1 MTEIDDIDRRIL
13 TILQR
18 EANLSQ
24 RELADRVGLS
34 QNACWRRVQKL
45 RDDDMFEGARMRL
58 SQERL
63 GLELTVFVMVRT
75 RTHSVAWARKFRQH
89 VEAIPEVQELHRI
102 GGDWDYMLKV
112 VTTGMRGYD
121 RVYQQL
127 IEGVDLDTVTGLFS
141 MERIFDDRPLPLP
154 RG

>member
-1 MTEIDDIDRRIL
+1 MGSFDEIDRKIIAE
-13 TILQR
+13 LQR
-18 EANLSQ
+18 DAALSQ
-24 RELADRVGLS
+24 RDLADRVGLS
-34 QNACWRRVQKL
+34 QNACWRRVHKL
-45 RDDDMFEGARMRL
+45 REDGLFEGTRMRL

-63 GLELTVFVMVRT
+63 GLDLTVFVMVRT
-75 RTHSVAWARKFRQH
+75 RTHSAAWARKFRQH
-89 VEAIPEVQELHRI
+89 VESIPEIQELHRI

-127 IEGVDLDTVTGLFS
+127 IAGVDLDTVTGLFS